1 MRLACRWH
9 EAHDD
14 EANAMLDTTLL
25 DTLMTSAPAS
35 ATPPP
40 AAAGDA
46 WLQRIT
52 DAADRGDYLGAA
64 QKSATLLEKHVYD
77 VRVIGY
83 YLFGLFIEHGIGHL
97 PALLDRVH
105 GLLGDDLAR
114 LSPGHK
120 KERAID
126 GTLHWLAQTLADRC
140 RYHAAQHDATWAQ
153 WMAQLHPELASEVA
167 EAIDRV
173 VEDMQRLVDEPRCLG
188 PLGKLRRWISDDLP
202 RTRPSTPA
210 EPAPAREPAPAVLP
224 APALVPAA
232 SAADAAP
239 ATIDTAVSPA
249 MHVLLRKL
257 RGFEALIERGD
268 MGKAA
273 VVASDIKQIIESFDP
288 LVYLP
293 ALFSTYFKL
302 LHRSMSELLPHWEEL
317 EGPSGQALHSFYRV
331 DLDGFLSE

>member
-1 MRLACRWH
+1 
-9 EAHDD
+9 
-14 EANAMLDTTLL
+14 MLDTTLL
-25 DTLMTSAPAS
+25 DTLMTPAPDGAAPA

-64 QKSATLLEKHVYD
+64 KNAAVLLEKHVYD
-77 VRVIGY
+77 VRIIGY
-83 YLFGLFIEHGIGHL
+83 YLFGLFIEQGIGHL
-97 PALLDRVH
+97 PSLLDRVH
-105 GLLGDDLAR
+105 GLLGNDLAR
-114 LSPGHK
+114 LSPGNK

-140 RYHAAQHDATWAQ
+140 RYHAAQHDATWGQ
-153 WMAQLHPELASEVA
+153 WMTQLHPGLAGEVA

-173 VEDMQRLVDEPRCLG
+173 AEDMQRLVDEPRCLG
-188 PLGKLRRWISDDLP
+188 PLGKLRRWVSDDLP
-202 RTRPSTPA
+202 RTRPTPPA
-210 EPAPAREPAPAVLP
+210 EPVPAREPAPAP
-224 APALVPAA
+224 APAP
-232 SAADAAP
+232 SAPDAAP
-239 ATIDTAVSPA
+239 ATVDSSVSPAVSPA
-249 MHVLLRKL
+249 MQVLLRKL
-257 RGFEALIERGD
+257 RGFEALLERGD

-302 LHRSMSELLPHWEEL
+302 LHRSMTELLPHWEEL
-317 EGPSGQALHSFYRV
+317 EGPSGQALQSFYRV
-331 DLDGFLSE
+331 DLDEFLSES